1 MSKKIELNNILSG
14 GMILGFL
21 GTIIYAVSVTNKLNY
36 ISNKLNRRI
45 DELVAD
51 DVMIDIPRDLVK
63 SSVEKAARMEAK
75 YQVERAMSD
84 ATKSIVKGYTSAI
97 ENVVEDEFKLQ
108 KSDVAKTLKR
118 KIDDID
124 IQAIKREVKIEAKDA
139 CIAKLQND
147 LDDLSDKYTEQIS
160 AMTNIY
166 ETVASKI
173 ESIGD

>member
-1 MSKKIELNNILSG
+1 MNKKVELFDILAG
-14 GMILGFL
+14 GMILGFV
-21 GTIIYAVSVTNKLNY
+21 GTIIYAIDVTSKLNY

-45 DELVAD
+45 DELTSS
-51 DVMIDIPRDLVK
+51 DVEIDIPKDLVENAVK
-63 SSVEKAARMEAK
+63 KAARTEAK
-75 YQVERAMSD
+75 YQVERAMAD
-84 ATKSIVKGYTSAI
+84 ATKSIVKEYSAAI

-124 IQAIKREVKIEAKDA
+124 ISEIKRQVKIEAKDA